1 MECPN
6 LVHKGKTLDKKKFNK
21 NNKGKRAYF
30 AWDEND
36 STTSSSLKEDEEV
49 NLCLMAR
56 DQSKVSSASSNI
68 SINHKNY
75 TTLLQAF
82 VETHDEANRLA
93 LSNNRLK
100 GLNNWLEERVNTLE
114 EKLKTI
120 NSDLEH
126 LNMIYQSSNHERES
140 SKPTKCENYEVLQDK
155 VKCLVKTSSKLAI
168 EIANLNVV
176 PCSQNCVFDKS
187 GIDFKL
193 VFQKKTRRFNN
204 FFNHN
209 KKQASPFH
217 KPVLIVCT
225 KAILL
230 GLVELYFLMFEM

>member
-176 PCSQNCVFDKS
+176 PCSQ
-187 GIDFKL
+187 
-193 VFQKKTRRFNN
+193 
-204 FFNHN
+204 
-209 KKQASPFH
+209 
-217 KPVLIVCT
+217 IVCLTNLALISNSFFKRKLEGSTTFSITT
-225 KAILL
+225 KSKPHLSTNL
-230 GLVELYFLMFEM
+230 F